1 MWKKI
6 KVTGI
11 RSAIGIIDTYFV
23 VRDDI
28 PFGTEEHFHVP
39 ASLYLLLGSANGV
52 KLSTQKDRA
61 SDLVLF
67 F

>member
-39 ASLYLLLGSANGV
+39 ASLYLL
-52 KLSTQKDRA
+52 
-61 SDLVLF
+61 
-67 F
+67 